1 MTSFRTFDEVPLFY
15 YDLIMADPNWEFETY
30 SAAGKGKSAER
41 HYECSSVDQIKAMPV
56 GQMASPNCL
65 LWLWATNPMLLE
77 AIEVMQAW
85 GFTYK
90 TMGVWAKMSKTWT
103 YGMAKPKQ
111 QFGGGYI
118 LRSASEPFLIGT
130 IGRPQTTNSTRGAI
144 IAAVR
149 EHSRKPDAAFTAAEN
164 LMPNARR
171 IELYSRQ
178 TRDGWDTAGHE
189 VGKFDE
195 ATL

>member
-1 MTSFRTFDEVPLFY
+1 VTSYRSFNDVPPLY
-15 YDLIMADPNWEFETY
+15 YDLIMADPNWKFETY
-30 SAAGKGKSAER
+30 SAAGEGKSAQK
-41 HYECSSVDQIKAMPV
+41 HYDCSPLDEIKSIPV

-85 GFTYK
+85 GFTFK
-90 TMGVWAKMSKTWT
+90 TSGVWAKMSKRYE

-130 IGRPQTTNSTRGAI
+130 IGRPVTTNSTRGAI

-149 EHSRKPDAAFTAAEN
+149 EHSRKPDEAFIAAEE

-178 TRDGWDTAGHE
+178 TREGWDTAGYE
-189 VGKFDE
+189 VGKFDVH
-195 ATL
+195 